1 MDGKLL
7 GLMYCFFA
15 LLVSSTY
22 IAELTRLLSV
32 REPAVQYKSISDLLV
47 KRNDKMPTVCAMK
60 STALGSRIW
69 GGAGSCSGP
78 RTSTSSF
85 FLLDLGVQI
94 PCFFHESRTLRNF

>member
-47 KRNDKMPTVCAMK
+47 TRNDKMPTVCAMK
-60 STALGSRIW
+60 STALGSRIC
-69 GGAGSCSGP
+69 GGGVVFQSQNKL
-78 RTSTSSF
+78 
-85 FLLDLGVQI
+85 FLSMDLGVQI
-94 PCFFHESRTLRNF
+94 PCFFHESQTLRIF

>member
-60 STALGSRIW
+60 STALGSRSC
-69 GGAGSCSGP
+69 GGGVVFRSKNKYELLLYIGFGCADTMLFP
-78 RTSTSSF
+78 RE
-85 FLLDLGVQI
+85 
-94 PCFFHESRTLRNF
+94 PNAP